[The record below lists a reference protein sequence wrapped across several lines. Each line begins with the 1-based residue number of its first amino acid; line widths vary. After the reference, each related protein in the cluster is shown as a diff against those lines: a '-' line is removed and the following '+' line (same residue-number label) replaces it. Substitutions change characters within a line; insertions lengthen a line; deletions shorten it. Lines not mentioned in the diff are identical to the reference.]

1 MTKKQEIKKRQTT
14 QGQKNSPQTMYSH
27 LRNIEEIAF
36 IKQELNVISITYS
49 REHKRPLGN
58 QKSKSRNKIIFERD
72 KITKVSC

>member
-1 MTKKQEIKKRQTT
+1 MTKKQEKKKRQTT

-36 IKQELNVISITYS
+36 IKQELNVISIRYS

-58 QKSKSRNKIIFERD
+58 
-72 KITKVSC
+72 

>member
-1 MTKKQEIKKRQTT
+1 MKTSIIKERDYDKETGKKKRQTT

-58 QKSKSRNKIIFERD
+58 
-72 KITKVSC
+72 